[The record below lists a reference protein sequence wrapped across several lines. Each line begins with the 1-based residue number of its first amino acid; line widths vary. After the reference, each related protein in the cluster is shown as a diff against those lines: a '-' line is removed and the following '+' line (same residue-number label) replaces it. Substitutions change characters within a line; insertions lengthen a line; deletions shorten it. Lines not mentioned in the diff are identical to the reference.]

1 MDMCMCMT
9 STGQVHVHV
18 VLQVA
23 LIDIEAGFDSAAFT
37 GRPIP
42 PPHTLGGLAGHG
54 LKSIKVVCEGNEY
67 MSIWLP
73 RTSRGAGKRHDIGP
87 WANLCMA
94 VHETRADQVLL
105 IIGWASRAPPPS
117 RIARLP
123 A

>member
-1 MDMCMCMT
+1 MCTCARV
-9 STGQVHVHV
+9 GV

-23 LIDIEAGFDSAAFT
+23 LTDIEAGFNYAAFA

-42 PPHTLGGLAGHG
+42 PPHTLGGLVGHG
-54 LKSIKVVCEGNEY
+54 IKSIKVVCEGKEY

-73 RTSRGAGKRHDIGP
+73 RTSRGAGKRHDIGQ
-87 WANLCMA
+87 WARLCMA
-94 VHETRADQVLL
+94 VHESRADQVVL

-117 RIARLP
+117 PIARLP